1 MKKSR
6 KNIICLEKID
16 FYCSEISKIL
26 ASHQYNKEYFEHSS
40 EMQYACSMCIIQIGE
55 LITIMDDEFKND
67 YTEIPWRQIK
77 GARNV
82 YVHQYGE
89 IDLDEMWNT
98 LIYSIPDLESKITE
112 ILRKSQDE
120 TGV

>member
-1 MKKSR
+1 MKKNR
-6 KNIICLEKID
+6 KNLICLEKII
-16 FYCSEISKIL
+16 FYCDEIIKIL
-26 ASHQYNKEYFEHSS
+26 NDHLNDKEYFKQSS

-55 LITIMDDEFKND
+55 LISLIDDDFKHT
-67 YTEIPWRQIK
+67 YREIPWRQIK

-98 LIYSIPDLESKITE
+98 LIQNIPDLKLSISS
-112 ILRKSQDE
+112 ILKTME
-120 TGV
+120 VE